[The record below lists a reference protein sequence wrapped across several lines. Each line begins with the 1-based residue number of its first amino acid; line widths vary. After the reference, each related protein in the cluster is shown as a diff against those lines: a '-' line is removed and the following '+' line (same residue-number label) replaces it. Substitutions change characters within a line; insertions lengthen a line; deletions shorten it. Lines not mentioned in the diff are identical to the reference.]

1 MLNYT
6 IMYSGATHLLT
17 KRHKNLFIMIFL
29 KSIPSYPKYKIW
41 RSSGSYCL
49 SLNTK
54 DEMKRKGVLLPGKS
68 ITVQYDNFLP
78 RFVPFFEQKIQG
90 LFKDTFP
97 IFQGLHSMQKKGL
110 SVCLFSVLFDNKSN
124 WKVFLHVCSF
134 QVHENPGWTKL
145 APKFKDFPAATAIFK
160 DFQGLE
166 FSF

>member
-68 ITVQYDNFLP
+68 ITVQYDNFFATVCTLFWTKNS
-78 RFVPFFEQKIQG
+78 RTFQGHISHFSRTPFDAKKKAWVYVYFQFCLTTRAIGRSFCTFAPFRYMKIQVG
-90 LFKDTFP
+90 
-97 IFQGLHSMQKKGL
+97 QS
-110 SVCLFSVLFDNKSN
+110 
-124 WKVFLHVCSF
+124 
-134 QVHENPGWTKL
+134 
-145 APKFKDFPAATAIFK
+145 
-160 DFQGLE
+160 
-166 FSF
+166 

>member
-6 IMYSGATHLLT
+6 VMYSGATHLLT
-17 KRHKNLFIMIFL
+17 KQHKNLFIMIFL
-29 KSIPSYPKYKIW
+29 KSILSYPKYKIW

-49 SLNTK
+49 SLNTE

-68 ITVQYDNFLP
+68 ITVQYDYFLP
-78 RFVPFFEQKIQG
+78 RFVPFFEQKIQV
-90 LFKDTFP
+90 LFRHISHFSRTPFNA
-97 IFQGLHSMQKKGL
+97 KKGL

-124 WKVFLHVCSF
+124 WKVFLHVCCF

-145 APKFKDFPAATAIFK
+145 APKFKDFPAPTAIFK

>member
-1 MLNYT
+1 MNYT

-68 ITVQYDNFLP
+68 ITVQYDNF
-78 RFVPFFEQKIQG
+78 FATVCT
-90 LFKDTFP
+90 LFWTKNSRT
-97 IFQGLHSMQKKGL
+97 FQGHISHFSRTPFDAKKRLECMSIFSSVWQQEQLEGL
-110 SVCLFSVLFDNKSN
+110 SARLL
-124 WKVFLHVCSF
+124 L
-134 QVHENPGWTKL
+134 
-145 APKFKDFPAATAIFK
+145 
-160 DFQGLE
+160 
-166 FSF
+166 